1 MIATHNPKTFNPRLK
16 QSPVIARLDA
26 DKLPLHMLH
35 SGNTTGNDLF
45 AAPRNAADMSL
56 ARAEAMAKA
65 QATNFETKIPDIEDG
80 KLKQL
85 LLPWQSEYV
94 AITPL
99 PSGKVM
105 QQVHERARMM
115 QEHPRLWAHM
125 RLIQPV
131 PAAANNHGDPIAAK
145 AGRVLLVE
153 QRTFPVAAQDV
164 DSTFGVHGVLL
175 TADITGLQI
184 SSNYVQVGMP
194 AITAVGGAVHV
205 IERETGLSLPFA
217 VSIDPFDRWN
227 DGKMGGR
234 RALDGSA
241 VKDVVLDEITANTR
255 ILLLLECAP
264 YDHAIV
270 KNALQKLT
278 RIAGGT
284 LWNHTLSSIA
294 PDTVQPP
301 RRWIMPG
308 TVIPRDGRDML
319 ESCLFLRRTEPADRA
334 LTQAGYAFL
343 HEPRTQAMARNN
355 GGLHAW
361 AEPMFNMCRLQM
373 LDAGGFWRYKQ
384 NTAGCWW
391 E

>member
-16 QSPVIARLDA
+16 QAPVIARLDA
-26 DKLPLHMLH
+26 DKLPQQMLH
-35 SGNTTGNDLF
+35 SGNTIGNDLF

-56 ARAEAMAKA
+56 ARAQAEVGHFEAH
-65 QATNFETKIPDIEDG
+65 IPDIQDG
-80 KLKQL
+80 RIKQL
-85 LLPWQSEYV
+85 MLPWRDDYV

-105 QQVHERARMM
+105 QQVHERARTM

-145 AGRVLLVE
+145 AGRVLLIE

-164 DSTFGVHGVLL
+164 DSTYGVHGVLL

-194 AITAVGGAVHV
+194 AITAIGGAVHV

-241 VKDVVLDEITANTR
+241 IKDVVLDEITANTR
-255 ILLLLECAP
+255 LLLLLECAP
-264 YDHAIV
+264 RDHEIV

-284 LWNHTLSSIA
+284 LWNHAVTSIT
-294 PDTVQPP
+294 PDAIQPP

-308 TVIPRDGRDML
+308 TVIPSEGLDML
-319 ESCLFLRRTEPADRA
+319 AACVNYRRTEPADRA

-343 HEPRTQAMARNN
+343 HEPRTQAMTRNN

-361 AEPMFNMCRLQM
+361 AEPMFNMCRLQI